1 MLSTWTPSYSAS
13 RLDLA
18 NQETSSILGASR
30 RVVLQDSETPP
41 TRRNR
46 KTQKLLESGV
56 LNNR

>member
-1 MLSTWTPSYSAS
+1 
-13 RLDLA
+13 LA